1 MKGLDKFDLRIL
13 EILSRNGR
21 ITWSE
26 LAGQLGLS
34 LTPTLKRVRALE
46 AEGLI
51 SGYHAT
57 LNEARLGR
65 ALSVFVSVSLG
76 SQTDEALAQF
86 EALVQD
92 MPEVMSCFM
101 MTGEVDYLLRIAV
114 ADVEG
119 FQAFI
124 SRLTR
129 FPGVQRVT
137 SSFAVKP
144 VVQRAAPPLQG
155 LVSSGGAAGRGA

>member
-1 MKGLDKFDLRIL
+1 MKGLDQFDLRIL
-13 EILSRNGR
+13 EILSRDGR

-26 LAGQLGLS
+26 LAAQVGLS

-57 LNEARLGR
+57 LNETRLGR
-65 ALSVFVSVSLG
+65 PLSVFVSVSLG

-86 EALVQD
+86 EARVRE

-101 MTGEVDYLLRIAV
+101 MTGQVDYLLRIAV

-124 SRLTR
+124 SRLAR
-129 FPGVQRVT
+129 CPGVSRVT

-144 VVQRAAPPLQG
+144 VVQRTAPPLQA
-155 LVSSGGAAGRGA
+155 LASTSAPGRR